1 MVNKLIV
8 FVFLLYWIAH
18 KMGNVNDRTKE
29 KKRKRVVLFMMQ
41 MVKCNHYQ
49 IIGQCD
55 PKLLNCGCVPR
66 FKTLLHAES
75 LCAFL
80 IMIFC

>member
-29 KKRKRVVLFMMQ
+29 KKKEKSCVVYDA
-41 MVKCNHYQ
+41 N
-49 IIGQCD
+49 G
-55 PKLLNCGCVPR
+55 
-66 FKTLLHAES
+66 
-75 LCAFL
+75 
-80 IMIFC
+80 